1 MVGALLKVGTGKI
14 EVSVVKEILDSKVRG
29 KNGATAKA
37 CGLYLVKTTLE
48 SDI

>member
-14 EVSVVKEILDSKVRG
+14 EPYVVKEILDSKVRG

-48 SDI
+48 DDI